1 MQVRSRITSRAVSGL
16 TILGAGAIAG
26 VIAAWPAG
34 QRHDP
39 ASSQGDVAVSY
50 FAKGQNEPAAEPRE
64 IGASGQADRAL
75 FSPYPISPYPIYPQ
89 MAARPQAA
97 PSAAPAPGAAR
108 RAPPAQ
114 VAAAAKPAVVAS
126 DRINTRPQAVL
137 NDAQIASIKQRLNL
151 TPEQEHMWP
160 SVEAAL
166 RNLAY
171 PKNVHASRK
180 TGGRDIAGQVAAI
193 DPGSEDVQHL
203 KSAAFPLIMSFN
215 DVQMRELQTLT
226 HVAGLEKLVP
236 KF

>member
-1 MQVRSRITSRAVSGL
+1 M
-16 TILGAGAIAG
+16 
-26 VIAAWPAG
+26 IAAWPAG
-34 QRHDP
+34 QKHDP

-50 FAKGQNEPAAEPRE
+50 FAKGQNEPVAAPRE
-64 IGASGQADRAL
+64 TGESGPADRAL
-75 FSPYPISPYPIYPQ
+75 FSPYPISPYPTYPQ
-89 MAARPQAA
+89 MAARSQAA
-97 PSAAPAPGAAR
+97 PSAAPVAAR
-108 RAPPAQ
+108 RTPPAQ

-126 DRINTRPQAVL
+126 DRINTRPHAVL

-171 PKNVHASRK
+171 PKNVQASRK
-180 TGGRDIAGQVAAI
+180 SGGKDIAVQAAAI
-193 DPGSEDVQHL
+193 DPASEDVQHL